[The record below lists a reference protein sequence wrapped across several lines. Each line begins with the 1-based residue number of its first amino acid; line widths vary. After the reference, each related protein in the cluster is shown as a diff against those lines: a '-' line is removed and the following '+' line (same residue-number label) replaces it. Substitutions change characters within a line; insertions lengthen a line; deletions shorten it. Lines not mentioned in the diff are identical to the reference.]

1 MAKAKSAEDVDTH
14 SLADQ
19 MAQLSALVERLEDPD
34 LPLEEALTLY
44 EQGIK
49 LSTAAQ
55 KILDLATQR
64 VAMIRDD
71 ESLDG

>member
-1 MAKAKSAEDVDTH
+1 MAKAKSSEDINTQ

-19 MAQLSALVERLEDPD
+19 MTQLAALVERLEDPD

-49 LSTAAQ
+49 LSAAAQ

-71 ESLDG
+71 EQQDG

>member
-1 MAKAKSAEDVDTH
+1 MAKTKSAEDMDTH

-19 MAQLSALVERLEDPD
+19 MTQLSALVERLEDPD

-49 LSTAAQ
+49 LSAAAQ
-55 KILDLATQR
+55 KMLDLATQR

>member
-1 MAKAKSAEDVDTH
+1 MAKTKSAEDVDTH

-19 MAQLSALVERLEDPD
+19 MTQLSALVERLEDPD

-49 LSTAAQ
+49 LSAAAQ

>member
-19 MAQLSALVERLEDPD
+19 MTQLSALVERLEDPD

-49 LSTAAQ
+49 LSAAAQ
-55 KILDLATQR
+55 KMLDLATQR